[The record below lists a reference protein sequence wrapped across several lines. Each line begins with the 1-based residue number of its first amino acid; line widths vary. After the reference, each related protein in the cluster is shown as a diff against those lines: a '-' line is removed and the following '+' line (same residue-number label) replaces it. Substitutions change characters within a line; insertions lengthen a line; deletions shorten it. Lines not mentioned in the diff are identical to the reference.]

1 MSACYAVA
9 PMKHLAFVLL
19 LFSFSCKQEPVITET
34 VDTREPVGVLYV
46 AQPTMPVHEKPDEK
60 SAVVATY
67 QSGEAI
73 SVLAKKG
80 DWAEVRTGGGSGWAK
95 SSDLMDADAKKQ
107 LEANPDVRF
116 RIMPLPVS
124 APSARGEIYIQADV
138 NSDGDVVATKII
150 GNTTGSPELAA
161 QNEQALKSA
170 KFYPIIQKN
179 ERKPFQYFHKVTY

>member
-1 MSACYAVA
+1 V
-9 PMKHLAFVLL
+9 KRLAFALL
-19 LFSFSCKQEPVITET
+19 LFSFSCKQENVITGT

-46 AQPTMPVHEKPDEK
+46 ASPEMPVHEKADEK
-60 SAVVATY
+60 ARVVATY

-80 DWAEVRTGGGSGWAK
+80 EWAEVRTGAGSGWAK
-95 SSDLMDADAKKQ
+95 LSDLMDAEAKKQ
-107 LEANPDVRF
+107 TEASPDVRF

-124 APSARGEIYIQADV
+124 APSAHGEIYIRAEV
-138 NSDGDVVATKII
+138 NSDGDVVSTTVME
-150 GNTTGSPELAA
+150 NTTGSPQLAA

>member
-1 MSACYAVA
+1 
-9 PMKHLAFVLL
+9 MKHLALVLL
-19 LFSFSCKQEPVITET
+19 LFSISCKQETVVTET

-46 AQPTMPVHEKPDEK
+46 ASPAMPVREKPDDK
-60 SAVVATY
+60 ATVVATY

-95 SSDLMDADAKKQ
+95 LSDLMDAEAKKQ
-107 LEANPDVRF
+107 VDANPDVRF

-124 APSARGEIYIQADV
+124 APSAHGEIYIRADV
-138 NSDGDVVATKII
+138 NSDGEVVGTQLIV
-150 GNTTGSPELAA
+150 NTTGSPELAA